1 MMAFLT
7 RWVDQSAVA
16 SWGKLALD
24 AGHFLYSEGEARD
37 HIAGVERHYR
47 SDKVAGLL
55 RYQLFQE
62 PHAVPEY

>member
-1 MMAFLT
+1 MIALLT

-37 HIAGVERHYR
+37 HIAGIERHYR
-47 SDKVAGLL
+47 SDKVAGFL
-55 RYQLFQE
+55 RY
-62 PHAVPEY
+62 